1 MREEPKGDEMGYNL
15 SGHRYSLLTASSLA
29 LAILWLLGPSSA
41 PAQLLL
47 QIALLLTFA
56 AMLGGLAKKLHQPA
70 VLGEILGGIILGPT
84 VFGTLAPG
92 IHSEL
97 FPAAGESAEMLHA
110 IAYLGLIAFVFIAG
124 LEVDLTSMKQQRKST
139 LLTSIFGILLP
150 FFLGFSMVMLLPA
163 FWGVPQGGIRI
174 FALFMGTALSISAL
188 PVIARILMDLDL
200 MKEKLGMIIIGAAT
214 CNDVVGWSL
223 FALILSSIDNGIGLA
238 VNLGMTVGLFGLTA
252 FIIYLTIS
260 LKNSSK
266 SRQMP
271 LFWGWIV
278 DLMAISMLVASIASE
293 FMGAHGIFG
302 AFLAGVILSQ
312 RQARRDLIL
321 KRAYVPVVGILAPIY
336 FASIGLKADF
346 AGDFVLSIVLL
357 VFLAACAGKIIGA
370 SLGAWL
376 GGIGGRDALAV
387 GFGLNARGAMEI
399 VLASAALDYGLIDKQ
414 IFVALVIMALATT
427 MISGTMIQRLIT
439 KKSAKRAEG
448 LSWQASSTSRGF

>member
-1 MREEPKGDEMGYNL
+1 MGYDPRKN
-15 SGHRYSLLTASSLA
+15 RYSLLIASSLA
-29 LAILWLLGPSSA
+29 LALLWLLCPANA
-41 PAQLLL
+41 PVSFLL

-70 VLGEILGGIILGPT
+70 VLGEILGGITLGPT

-92 IHSEL
+92 IQSEI
-97 FPAAGESAEMLHA
+97 FPGAGENAEILHA
-110 IAYLGLIAFVFIAG
+110 VAYLGLIAFVFVAG
-124 LEVDLTSMKQQRKST
+124 LEVDLSSMKQQRKST
-139 LLTSIFGILLP
+139 LLTSILGILLP
-150 FFLGFSMVMLLPA
+150 FFLGFGMVMLLPA
-163 FWGVPQGGIRI
+163 FWGTAQGDIRI

-214 CNDVVGWSL
+214 CDDIVGWSL

-252 FIIYLTIS
+252 FIIYLTT
-260 LKNSSK
+260 NSDR

-271 LFWGWIV
+271 SFWGWIV
-278 DLMAISMLVASIASE
+278 DLIAVSMLVASIASE

-321 KRAYVPVVGILAPIY
+321 KAAYGPVMTILAPVY

-399 VLASAALDYGLIDKQ
+399 VLASAALDYGLINKQ

-427 MISGTMIQRLIT
+427 MIGGTMIQRLIT
-439 KKSAKRAEG
+439 KKSAKRVKG
-448 LSWQASSTSRGF
+448 LSWQASPTSRSL